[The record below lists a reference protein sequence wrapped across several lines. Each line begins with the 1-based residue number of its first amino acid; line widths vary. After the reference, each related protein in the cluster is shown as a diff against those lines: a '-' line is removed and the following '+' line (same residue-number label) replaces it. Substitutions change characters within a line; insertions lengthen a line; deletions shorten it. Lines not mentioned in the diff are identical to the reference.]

1 MFFAPLKGASLA
13 LQAYL
18 GSLVILGLGLNCLQ
32 FIANSLLLGVS
43 CNKIAF
49 SYLYHN
55 RFKNLFCYNFCLKFK
70 FLRKIYALW

>member
-43 CNKIAF
+43 CNKIF
-49 SYLYHN
+49 SN
-55 RFKNLFCYNFCLKFK
+55 V
-70 FLRKIYALW
+70 I

>member
-1 MFFAPLKGASLA
+1 MVFCSLKGATLA

-43 CNKIAF
+43 CNKIL
-49 SYLYHN
+49 SN
-55 RFKNLFCYNFCLKFK
+55 V
-70 FLRKIYALW
+70 I

>member
-1 MFFAPLKGASLA
+1 MKYCFFAPLKGASLA

-43 CNKIAF
+43 CNKIL
-49 SYLYHN
+49 SN
-55 RFKNLFCYNFCLKFK
+55 V
-70 FLRKIYALW
+70 I

>member
-1 MFFAPLKGASLA
+1 MFFAPFKGASLA

-43 CNKIAF
+43 CNKIL
-49 SYLYHN
+49 SN
-55 RFKNLFCYNFCLKFK
+55 V
-70 FLRKIYALW
+70 I

>member
-1 MFFAPLKGASLA
+1 MVFCSLKGASLA

-49 SYLYHN
+49 SYLYYN
-55 RFKNLFCYNFCLKFK
+55 RFKTYFVIIFA
-70 FLRKIYALW
+70 RI